1 MSLITFCLNKCK
13 NFRSFFNKYNH
24 IFSLFALIIFFVFKV
39 ALPSPERLRARF
51 NEYGAVAYVER
62 RDDRS
67 GFIRFNNQSGAQK
80 SIEKESFFTLE
91 LLTGT
96 QEDNYWEYLLAQ
108 VWDKNGKF
116 QVQFFIKKLKK
127 IRGRKNEL
135 LSG

>member
-1 MSLITFCLNKCK
+1 M
-13 NFRSFFNKYNH
+13 
-24 IFSLFALIIFFVFKV
+24 
-39 ALPSPERLRARF
+39 PSPERLRARF

-108 VWDKNGKF
+108 VWNKKSKLEFSKF
-116 QVQFFIKKLKK
+116 Y
-127 IRGRKNEL
+127 
-135 LSG
+135 

>member
-1 MSLITFCLNKCK
+1 M
-13 NFRSFFNKYNH
+13 
-24 IFSLFALIIFFVFKV
+24 
-39 ALPSPERLRARF
+39 PSPERLRARF

-108 VWDKNGKF
+108 VWDKNRKF
-116 QVQFFIKKLKK
+116 HVQFFIKKLKK